1 MRPFSLNWRDDEEA
15 YANLAI
21 YLLVGG
27 LGLAFL
33 PSLTLRLF
41 LSTGD
46 YGDIM
51 PRVAGM
57 LMIGLSGLIAQ
68 FVYYQDYRYYA
79 YSVYI
84 RSFFVLFLFFLFA
97 RPSDPL
103 FLVLNAIVLIG
114 LLPSIYTLIR
124 ERARP
129 EGWFLERIWL
139 PSRPMAV
146 ACSITIPRLEKCPRS
161 GVHC

>member
-1 MRPFSLNWRDDEEA
+1 MKRLTLT
-15 YANLAI
+15 YLAI
-21 YLLVGG
+21 YLLIGG
-27 LGLAFL
+27 LGLTFL
-33 PSLTLRLF
+33 PSFTFRLF
-41 LSTGD
+41 LSNGD

-57 LMIGLSGLIAQ
+57 FMIGLSGLIAQ
-68 FVYYQDYRYYA
+68 FVYYQDYKYYP

-84 RSFFVLFLFFLFA
+84 RSFFVIFMFFLFA
-97 RPSDPL
+97 RSSDPL

-129 EGWFLERIWL
+129 EG
-139 PSRPMAV
+139 
-146 ACSITIPRLEKCPRS
+146 
-161 GVHC
+161 